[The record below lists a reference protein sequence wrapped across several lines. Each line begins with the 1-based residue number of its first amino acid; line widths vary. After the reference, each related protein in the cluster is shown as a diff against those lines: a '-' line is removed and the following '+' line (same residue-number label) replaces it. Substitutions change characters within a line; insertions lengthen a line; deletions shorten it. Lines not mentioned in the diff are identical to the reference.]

1 MTVLDDFRAKYPQY
15 KDVPDGKLAAAIRTK
30 YYADMPAA
38 DFYRKAGLT
47 NLVGLS
53 EKPDTGLGSNVQNYL
68 AGMGKSVVDNVQG
81 LGEAAT
87 QVIGRVLQPTREYT
101 KLAGISSPL
110 VSGLDNANNAL
121 RQQQTQANATDA
133 PLMNTKSGIAGNIT
147 GQVMQAIGTGAAL
160 KGAGVIDSVIPQT
173 YRGAALAGGAQGAV
187 QPLDS
192 TQGEGQRLLNTAVGA
207 GGGVVGQAIPA
218 VVGAAGRSIRGL
230 IDPLTDS
237 GQSRIVANT
246 INRFGQGGN
255 MTPTPSAV
263 PGVQPTLAEA
273 TGNPGIGQLQRAVT
287 DSGAGDGTLNQF
299 VQRGLD
305 NNAARVAAVRGVAG
319 MPDDLT
325 QAVTNRT
332 DAANVQY
339 GNAMSSDNMRLSL
352 LQQQAQ
358 EAANQNLAGYGGIR
372 AANAT

>member
-53 EKPDTGLGSNVQNYL
+53 DKPDTGLGSNVQNYL
-68 AGMGKSVVDNVQG
+68 AGMGKSVVDNARG

-101 KLAGISSPL
+101 KLAGMSSPL

-133 PLMNTKSGIAGNIT
+133 PLMNTKAGVAGDIS

-207 GGGVVGQAIPA
+207 GGGVVGQALPA

-273 TGNPGIGQLQRAVT
+273 TGNAGIGQLQRAVT
-287 DSGAGDGTLNQF
+287 DADPSITNQF
-299 VQRGLD
+299 VQRGLE
-305 NNAARVAAVRGVAG
+305 NNAARVGAVRGVAG
-319 MPDDLT
+319 TAGDLD
-325 QAVTNRT
+325 QAISDR
-332 DAANVQY
+332 AAQSSALY
-339 GNAMSSDNMRLSL
+339 QKAMSAPNTATASPE
-352 LQQQAQ
+352 LQALGSRPSFQTAV
-358 EAANQNLAGYGGIR
+358 ESAKKLAAD
-372 AANAT
+372 

>member
-1 MTVLDDFRAKYPQY
+1 MTVLDDFRQKYPQY
-15 KDVPDGKLAAAIRTK
+15 KDIPDGKLAAAIRKK
-30 YYADMPAA
+30 YYADMPPA

-47 NLVGLS
+47 KLVGLS
-53 EKPDTGLGSNVQNYL
+53 ETPDTGLGSNVQNYL
-68 AGMGKSVVDNVQG
+68 AGMGKSVVDNARG
-81 LGEAAT
+81 LG
-87 QVIGRVLQPTREYT
+87 QVGAKMLGTALQPTAELS
-101 KLAGISSPL
+101 KLTGMQSPL
-110 VSGLDNANNAL
+110 VTGANDAYGAL

-133 PLMNTKSGIAGNIT
+133 PLMDTKAGVAGNVS

-187 QPLDS
+187 QPIDD

-207 GGGVVGQAIPA
+207 GGGVVGQALPA
-218 VVGAAGRSIRGL
+218 VAGATGRTIRGL

-237 GQSRIVANT
+237 GQGRIVANT

-255 MTPTPSAV
+255 MTPAASAV

-299 VQRGLD
+299 VQRGLE

-319 MPDDLT
+319 TPDDLA
-325 QAVTNRT
+325 QAVSNRA

-352 LQQQAQ
+352 L
-358 EAANQNLAGYGGIR
+358 
-372 AANAT
+372 